1 MKYLL
6 KIFLLLSIVGCV
18 KKMDR
23 VNPIDGKTLPL
34 ITTNPVTNF
43 TSTSAVITGY
53 INNNGGLPI
62 SSKGIVWSITPN
74 APSDLMSK
82 IGNGVGE
89 PSFTT
94 SLSGLNPATKY
105 YVRAFAVNLV
115 GTAYGSEV
123 TFTTKNDTPYVTT
136 IIANPSFYNNTVTG
150 GTVTAENGS
159 PVTVRGLVYGLTQF
173 PTTELSTIVNDSL
186 KGPGTYVIKLTK
198 LLPATTYYARAYAR
212 NSIGRSYGNQI
223 TIITPATTPTYI
235 TVPPTSQ
242 STTATTGGTY
252 VSNGGAAIID
262 KGVVWSTSP
271 IASTTPI
278 TSILNKISKGPGDA
292 SFTATISGLTPGTL
306 YYVYSYATNA
316 AGTAFGTE
324 EKFTTDPVTPTVNTG
339 TIQTP
344 GPTSV
349 DISSV
354 IVDDG
359 GANITE
365 FGYVYSINPTPSLLN
380 GATKFVVGTTTG
392 TDRKNISFFNTIKNL
407 KPNTTYYVR
416 AYATNSKALTG
427 YGNDIMFKT
436 ASSIPVVVMNTP
448 ASFAI
453 TDVSA
458 KLTASITDNGGANI
472 TRAGIYWSTSPGV
485 TKNSSI
491 LVDQNVPQTT
501 INITLD
507 GLTSNKPYYVKAFAT
522 NTNGEALSSNEITF
536 TTSDNSPKLS
546 VTTATVNAD
555 NTVNVSAKI
564 ISQGLQ
570 TGAFI
575 TSKGFILGSSSTVN
589 LATAITTSPSQ
600 GSGSGDIAYLFIN
613 LSPGTVYYARAYAT
627 NNNGGTYGYGDPAT
641 FKTNVVSPT
650 VITYDPTSISS
661 SGVTVKGEV
670 TNEGGDPVI
679 DAGFVW
685 GVSAT
690 NLTLGNSG
698 TKGTGLGTFSF
709 TIPFTN
715 LTRGATYYYKAYAKN
730 GVKPIVYGD
739 FKTFKVP

>member
-1 MKYLL
+1 
-6 KIFLLLSIVGCV
+6 
-18 KKMDR
+18 MDR

-34 ITTNPVTNF
+34 LTTSPVSNF
-43 TSTSAVITGY
+43 TSTSALISGI

-62 SSKGIVWSITPN
+62 SSKGIVWSTTPN
-74 APSDLMSK
+74 SPADLMAKLS
-82 IGNGVGE
+82 NGVGDQ
-89 PSFTT
+89 SFSANLT
-94 SLSGLNPATKY
+94 GLNPATKY

-115 GTAYGSEV
+115 GTGYGSEV
-123 TFTTKNDTPYVTT
+123 TFTTKSDTPYITT
-136 IIANPSFYNNTVTG
+136 TNANPSLFNNTVTG
-150 GTVTAENGS
+150 GTITAENGS
-159 PVTVRGLVYGLTQF
+159 PVTIRGLVYGLTQF

-212 NSIGRSYGNQI
+212 NAIGRSYGNQI
-223 TIITPATTPTYI
+223 IINTPATTPTYI

-262 KGVVWSTSP
+262 KGVVWGTSP
-271 IASTTPI
+271 ISSTTPI

-292 SFTATISGLTPGTL
+292 SFSATISGLTPGTL

-392 TDRKNISFFNTIKNL
+392 TNRKNISFFNTIKNL

-416 AYATNSKALTG
+416 AFATNSKALTG

-448 ASFAI
+448 ASTAI
-453 TDVSA
+453 TDISA
-458 KLTASITDNGGANI
+458 RLTANITDNGGANI
-472 TRAGIYWSTSPGV
+472 TSAGVYWSTSPGV
-485 TKNSSI
+485 TNNSTI
-491 LVDQNVPQTT
+491 LVDQNVPQST
-501 INITLD
+501 INVTVN
-507 GLTSNKPYYVKAFAT
+507 GLTSNRTYYARAFAT
-522 NTNGEALSSNEITF
+522 NLNGQALSSNEISF

-546 VTTATVNAD
+546 VTTAVVNAD

-564 ISQGLQ
+564 VSQGLQ

-575 TSKGFILGSSSTVN
+575 TSKGFILGSTNNVN
-589 LATAITTSPSQ
+589 LATAIVTSPSQ
-600 GSGSGDIAYLFIN
+600 GSGSGDMAFLFTN
-613 LSPGTVYYARAYAT
+613 LRPGTVYFARAFAT
-627 NNNGGTYGYGDPAT
+627 NNNGGTYGYGDPVT

-661 SGVTVKGEV
+661 SGVTVRGEV
-670 TNEGGDPVI
+670 INEGGDPVI

-685 GVSAT
+685 GVST
-690 NLTLGNSG
+690 TDFSLGNSG

-715 LTRGATYYYKAYAKN
+715 LVKGRRYYYRAYAKN
-730 GVKPIVYGD
+730 SVRPFVYGD
-739 FKTFKVP
+739 TKSFLVP

>member
-1 MKYLL
+1 
-6 KIFLLLSIVGCV
+6 
-18 KKMDR
+18 MDR

-34 ITTNPVTNF
+34 LTTSPVSNF
-43 TSTSAVITGY
+43 TSTSALISGI

-62 SSKGIVWSITPN
+62 SSKGIVWSTTPN
-74 APSDLMSK
+74 SPTDLMAKLS
-82 IGNGVGE
+82 NGVGDQ
-89 PSFTT
+89 SFSTNLT
-94 SLSGLNPATKY
+94 GLNPATKY

-115 GTAYGSEV
+115 GTGYGSEV
-123 TFTTKNDTPYVTT
+123 TFTTKSDTPYITT
-136 IIANPSFYNNTVTG
+136 TNANPSLFNNTVTG
-150 GTVTAENGS
+150 GTITAENGS
-159 PVTVRGLVYGLTQF
+159 PVTIRGLVYGLTQF

-212 NSIGRSYGNQI
+212 NAIGRSYGNQI
-223 TIITPATTPTYI
+223 IINTPATTPTYI

-262 KGVVWSTSP
+262 KGVVWGTSP
-271 IASTTPI
+271 ISSTTPI

-292 SFTATISGLTPGTL
+292 SFSATISGLTPGTL

-392 TDRKNISFFNTIKNL
+392 TNRKNISFFNTIKNL

-416 AYATNSKALTG
+416 AFATNSKALTG

-448 ASFAI
+448 ASTAI
-453 TDVSA
+453 TDISA
-458 KLTASITDNGGANI
+458 RLTANITDNGGANI
-472 TRAGIYWSTSPGV
+472 TSAGVYWSTSPGV
-485 TKNSSI
+485 TNNSTI
-491 LVDQNVPQTT
+491 LVDQNVPQST
-501 INITLD
+501 INVTVN
-507 GLTSNKPYYVKAFAT
+507 GLTSNRTYYARAFAT
-522 NTNGEALSSNEITF
+522 NLNGQALSSNEISF

-546 VTTATVNAD
+546 VTTAVVNAD

-564 ISQGLQ
+564 VSQGLQ

-575 TSKGFILGSSSTVN
+575 TSKGFILGSTNNVN
-589 LATAITTSPSQ
+589 LATAIVTSPSQ
-600 GSGSGDIAYLFIN
+600 GSGSGDMAFLFTN
-613 LSPGTVYYARAYAT
+613 LRPGTVYFARAFAT
-627 NNNGGTYGYGDPAT
+627 NNNGGTYGYGDPVT

-661 SGVTVKGEV
+661 SGVTVRGEV
-670 TNEGGDPVI
+670 INEGGDPVI

-685 GVSAT
+685 GVST
-690 NLTLGNSG
+690 TDFSLGNSG

-715 LTRGATYYYKAYAKN
+715 LVKGRRYYYRAYAKN
-730 GVKPIVYGD
+730 SVRPFVYGD
-739 FKTFKVP
+739 TKSFLVP

>member
-1 MKYLL
+1 MAK
-6 KIFLLLSIVGCV
+6 LS
-18 KKMDR
+18 
-23 VNPIDGKTLPL
+23 
-34 ITTNPVTNF
+34 
-43 TSTSAVITGY
+43 
-53 INNNGGLPI
+53 
-62 SSKGIVWSITPN
+62 
-74 APSDLMSK
+74 
-82 IGNGVGE
+82 NGVGDQ
-89 PSFTT
+89 SFSANLT
-94 SLSGLNPATKY
+94 GLNPATKY

-115 GTAYGSEV
+115 GTGYGSEV
-123 TFTTKNDTPYVTT
+123 TFTTKSDTPYITT
-136 IIANPSFYNNTVTG
+136 TNANPSLFNNTVTG
-150 GTVTAENGS
+150 GTITAENGS
-159 PVTVRGLVYGLTQF
+159 PVTIRGLVYGLTQF

-212 NSIGRSYGNQI
+212 NAIGRSYGNQI
-223 TIITPATTPTYI
+223 IINTPATTPTYI

-262 KGVVWSTSP
+262 KGVVWGTSP
-271 IASTTPI
+271 ISSTTPI

-292 SFTATISGLTPGTL
+292 SFSATISGLTPGTL

-392 TDRKNISFFNTIKNL
+392 TNRKNISFFNTIKNL

-416 AYATNSKALTG
+416 AFATNSKALTG

-448 ASFAI
+448 ASTAI
-453 TDVSA
+453 TDISA
-458 KLTASITDNGGANI
+458 RLTANITDNGGANI
-472 TRAGIYWSTSPGV
+472 TSAGVYWSTSPGV
-485 TKNSSI
+485 TNNSTI
-491 LVDQNVPQTT
+491 LVDQNVPQST
-501 INITLD
+501 INVTVN
-507 GLTSNKPYYVKAFAT
+507 GLTSNRTYYARAFAT
-522 NTNGEALSSNEITF
+522 NLNGQALSSNEISF

-546 VTTATVNAD
+546 VTTAVVNAD

-564 ISQGLQ
+564 VSQGLQ

-575 TSKGFILGSSSTVN
+575 TSKGFILGSTNNVN
-589 LATAITTSPSQ
+589 LATAIVTSPSQ
-600 GSGSGDIAYLFIN
+600 GSGSGDMAFLFTN
-613 LSPGTVYYARAYAT
+613 LRPGTVYFARAFAT
-627 NNNGGTYGYGDPAT
+627 NNNGGTYGYGDPVT

-661 SGVTVKGEV
+661 SGVTVRGEV
-670 TNEGGDPVI
+670 INEGGDPVI

-685 GVSAT
+685 GVST
-690 NLTLGNSG
+690 TDFSLGNSG

-715 LTRGATYYYKAYAKN
+715 LVKGRRYYYRAYAKN
-730 GVKPIVYGD
+730 SVRPFVYGD
-739 FKTFKVP
+739 TKSFLVP

>member
-34 ITTNPVTNF
+34 LTTSPVSNF
-43 TSTSAVITGY
+43 TSTSALISGI

-62 SSKGIVWSITPN
+62 SSKGIVWSTTPN
-74 APSDLMSK
+74 SPADLMAKLS
-82 IGNGVGE
+82 NGVGDQ
-89 PSFTT
+89 SFSANLT
-94 SLSGLNPATKY
+94 GLNPATKY

-115 GTAYGSEV
+115 GTGYGSEV
-123 TFTTKNDTPYVTT
+123 TFTTKSDTPYITT
-136 IIANPSFYNNTVTG
+136 TNANPSLFNNTVTG
-150 GTVTAENGS
+150 GTITAENGS
-159 PVTVRGLVYGLTQF
+159 PVTIRGLVYGLTQF

-212 NSIGRSYGNQI
+212 NAIGRSYGNQI
-223 TIITPATTPTYI
+223 IINTPATTPTYI

-262 KGVVWSTSP
+262 KGVVWGTSP
-271 IASTTPI
+271 ISSTTPI

-292 SFTATISGLTPGTL
+292 SFSATISGLTPGTL

-392 TDRKNISFFNTIKNL
+392 TNRKNISFFNTIKNL

-416 AYATNSKALTG
+416 AFATNSKALTG

-448 ASFAI
+448 ASTAI
-453 TDVSA
+453 TDISA
-458 KLTASITDNGGANI
+458 RLTANITDNGGANI
-472 TRAGIYWSTSPGV
+472 TSAGVYWSTSPGV
-485 TKNSSI
+485 TNNSTI
-491 LVDQNVPQTT
+491 LVDQNVPQST
-501 INITLD
+501 INVTVN
-507 GLTSNKPYYVKAFAT
+507 GLTSNRTYYARAFAT
-522 NTNGEALSSNEITF
+522 NLNGQALSSNEISF

-546 VTTATVNAD
+546 VTTAVVNAD

-564 ISQGLQ
+564 VSQGLQ

-575 TSKGFILGSSSTVN
+575 TSKGFILGSTNNVN
-589 LATAITTSPSQ
+589 LATAIVTSPSQ
-600 GSGSGDIAYLFIN
+600 GSGSGDMAFLFTN
-613 LSPGTVYYARAYAT
+613 LRPGTVYFARAFAT
-627 NNNGGTYGYGDPAT
+627 NNNGGTYGYGDPVT

-661 SGVTVKGEV
+661 SGVTVRGEV
-670 TNEGGDPVI
+670 INEGGDPVI

-685 GVSAT
+685 GVST
-690 NLTLGNSG
+690 TDFSLGNSG

-715 LTRGATYYYKAYAKN
+715 LVKGRRYYYRAYAKN
-730 GVKPIVYGD
+730 SVRPFVYGD
-739 FKTFKVP
+739 TKSFLVP